1 MDYLKKFDTYRD
13 KIDYYND
20 NVIESPAMDIQ
31 IEFDTSEISEIMQK
45 ENELWKSGSLENDI
59 SKIKEELKN
68 ADIQQVISEFSDKLN
83 GE

>member
-68 ADIQQVISEFSDKLN
+68 ADIQQVISEFSDKIN